1 MILLINYALRLTQ
14 DNNKLELCFVMLFD
28 RMSSDFRILCF
39 YDGIII
45 NTDNDIT
52 YNGESHEFLTA
63 TLDMSLNEL
72 YKMLCD

>member
-28 RMSSDFRILCF
+28 RMSCDFRILCF

>member
-1 MILLINYALRLTQ
+1 M
-14 DNNKLELCFVMLFD
+14 CFVVLFD
-28 RMSSDFRILCF
+28 RMSSNFGILWF
-39 YDGIII
+39 HDGIII

-63 TLDMSLNEL
+63 TLDSHEFLTATLDMSLNEL

>member
-63 TLDMSLNEL
+63 TLNMSLNEL